1 MTGCARSK
9 ERKRGK
15 GQELTRRGNGE
26 DDIRGWL
33 TEGKLP
39 SISRTPAW
47 WSVDCGYEVP
57 CTDVFLLDTVAL
69 VDQARR
75 SAMESVLEVGKVG
88 KWDSR
93 VWRPENPPAFH
104 DLTTQNAQLPCIEQL
119 AARGSIKLHE
129 TKAQNSTRSW
139 MPFQP

>member
-88 KWDSR
+88 KWDSQ
-93 VWRPENPPAFH
+93 VWRPENPP
-104 DLTTQNAQLPCIEQL
+104 
-119 AARGSIKLHE
+119 
-129 TKAQNSTRSW
+129 
-139 MPFQP
+139 PFMISPRNMHSFPV